1 MAEHILYSGE
11 VLLDFLTRIINQL
24 FTFGK
29 IPESLKLGVLTPV
42 NMRKGLSTEAKN
54 YRGNSILPVITKILE
69 AMLRKKIQPVTN
81 ANQSA
86 LQIGFTKNHHL

>member
-1 MAEHILYSGE
+1 MAAKF
-11 VLLDFLTRIINQL
+11 FLTRIINQL

-42 NMRKGLSTEAKN
+42 YKRTGLNTEAKN
-54 YRGNSILPVITKILE
+54 YRGITILPVITKNLE
-69 AMLRKKIQPVTN
+69 AVLRRKIQPIIN

-86 LQIGFTKNHHL
+86 LQRALYCIPGCKICV